1 VVKIPCKTLFERQL
15 GKRLDRSDKNKKS
28 FSKSVIQKSYS
39 QRVIQKELFMKIAVI
54 GSGISGLTSAYLL
67 SREHDVVVYESADR
81 LGGHTATMN
90 VEYAGDA
97 YAVDTG
103 FIVFNDWTYPLFQT
117 LLAQL
122 NVDSQPTD
130 MGFSVSCDETG
141 LEYSGDG
148 IGTLFAQRRNIFSL
162 RHWRMIND
170 LLRFNKQAPLDV
182 AKGGV
187 FDTMTLGEYL
197 TQHGYSDVFTDKY
210 LVPMGSA
217 IWSAST
223 SVMKSFPL
231 QFFVKFFV
239 NHGLLSVTNRPQWHV
254 IKGGSASYIGPLTA
268 SFKDNIRLSS
278 PITSITRHDDND
290 GHVVIH
296 SDRYGEEVYDQVV
309 IATHSDQALSLLA
322 DASDQEQQVLGD
334 ITYRDN
340 DVVLHTDD
348 TLLPRN
354 KKTWS
359 SWNYRITDD
368 IDIDETKGSNDNPP
382 ALTYNMNI
390 LQGIKA
396 PCTFCVTLN
405 KTDSINPDKILG
417 HYRYAHPV
425 FSMKA
430 IAAQQR
436 WQDINGVNNTW
447 FCGAYWANGFHED
460 GVKSAVRIAEKFGIA
475 L

>member
-1 VVKIPCKTLFERQL
+1 
-15 GKRLDRSDKNKKS
+15 
-28 FSKSVIQKSYS
+28 
-39 QRVIQKELFMKIAVI
+39 MKIAVI

-67 SREHDVVVYESADR
+67 SREHEVVVYESADR

-103 FIVFNDWTYPLFQT
+103 FIVFNDWTYPLFQK

-122 NVDSQPTD
+122 DVDSQPTD

-141 LEYSGDG
+141 LEYSGNNVD
-148 IGTLFAQRRNIFSL
+148 TLFAQRRNIFSL
-162 RHWRMIND
+162 RHWRMIKD
-170 LLRFNKQAPLDV
+170 ILRFNKQAPLDV
-182 AKGGV
+182 EKGGE

-197 TQHGYSDVFTDKY
+197 RQHRYSDVFTDKY
-210 LVPMGSA
+210 LVPMGAA

-223 SVMKSFPL
+223 SAMKSFPL
-231 QFFVKFFV
+231 QFFVRFFV
-239 NHGLLSVTNRPQWHV
+239 NHGLLSVNNRPQWHV
-254 IKGGSASYIGPLTA
+254 IKGGSKSYIEPLIS
-268 SFKDNIRLSS
+268 SFKHNIRLSS
-278 PITSITRHDDND
+278 TITSITRND
-290 GHVVIH
+290 AKKGHVVIH
-296 SDRYGEEVYDQVV
+296 TERYGEEVYDQVV
-309 IATHSDQALSLLA
+309 IATHSDQALALLS
-322 DASDQEQQVLGD
+322 DASGSEKRVLGD
-334 ITYRDN
+334 ITYREN
-340 DVVLHTDD
+340 DVVLHTDES
-348 TLLPRN
+348 LLPSN

-359 SWNYRITDD
+359 SWNYRITNDVKD
-368 IDIDETKGSNDNPP
+368 GAQEGSQEGTQGDNDNPP

-390 LQGIKA
+390 LQGLTA

-405 KTDSINPDKILG
+405 KTDSIDPEKILG
-417 HYRYAHPV
+417 RYRYDHPV

>member
-1 VVKIPCKTLFERQL
+1 
-15 GKRLDRSDKNKKS
+15 
-28 FSKSVIQKSYS
+28 
-39 QRVIQKELFMKIAVI
+39 MKIAVI

-67 SREHDVVVYESADR
+67 SREHDVVVYEAADR
-81 LGGHTATMN
+81 LGGHTATMH
-90 VEYAGDA
+90 VEHAGDT

-103 FIVFNDWTYPLFQT
+103 FIVFNDWTYPLFQK

-122 NVDSQPTD
+122 KVDSQPTD

-148 IGTLFAQRRNIFSL
+148 INTLFAQRRNLFSL
-162 RHWRMIND
+162 RHWRMIKD
-170 LLRFNKQAPLDV
+170 ILRFNKQAPLDA

-197 TQHGYSDVFTDKY
+197 VQHRYSDVFTDKY

-254 IKGGSASYIGPLTA
+254 VKGGSKSYIEPLTA
-268 SFKDNIRLSS
+268 SFKDNIRLAT
-278 PITSITRHDDND
+278 PIVSITRQNEDKSEKGSGSENEGV
-290 GHVVIH
+290 GHVLIH
-296 SDRYGEEVYDQVV
+296 TERYGEEKYDQIV
-309 IATHSDQALSLLA
+309 IATHSDQALALLS
-322 DASDQEQQVLGD
+322 DASDREQRVLGD
-334 ITYRDN
+334 ITYREN
-340 DVVLHTDD
+340 DVILHTDD
-348 TLLPRN
+348 ALLPHN

-359 SWNYRITDD
+359 SWNYRITKD
-368 IDIDETKGSNDNPP
+368 TKGDNDNPP

-390 LQGIKA
+390 LQGLTA

-405 KTDSINPDKILG
+405 KTDSINPKKILG
-417 HYRYAHPV
+417 RYRYSHPV
-425 FSMKA
+425 FSIKA

-460 GVKSAVRIAEKFGIA
+460 GVKSAVRIAEKFGIT